1 LEDKLISIKNLV
13 LKHASS
19 SDFTSFIEEMRDEME
34 NLPGDMQ
41 PSKIMHD
48 EKRLDRVLKENRNL
62 VMRSKELEIKLDAR
76 DGHCARLQEKV
87 TKDANHIHSLATI
100 IDKLRIDIGSLQST
114 IDTVKSTQERV
125 RDEYEDTL
133 MKQRALFD
141 EEIVALSE
149 GMREEARVAHHKGE
163 DEKKR
168 LENQIR
174 ALKEKL
180 EATEGSNCWSACS
193 SLASLTGTLSPPAT
207 PLMRPESSAT
217 ERSVSSISSART
229 IVASLGKIVN
239 HKGEV
244 DITELKEELQ
254 GDDFDF
260 SDELESSLELFNG
273 MLRSKDDEI
282 THLKVEANE
291 LHRELELLRVKENN
305 FKDMEAVASD
315 EAEAICKYIHS
326 T

>member
-1 LEDKLISIKNLV
+1 
-13 LKHASS
+13 
-19 SDFTSFIEEMRDEME
+19 
-34 NLPGDMQ
+34 
-41 PSKIMHD
+41 
-48 EKRLDRVLKENRNL
+48 
-62 VMRSKELEIKLDAR
+62 
-76 DGHCARLQEKV
+76 V

-217 ERSVSSISSART
+217 ERSASSISSART

-254 GDDFDF
+254 GNTVKPVHLLCVQQGMTSTF
-260 SDELESSLELFNG
+260 LMSLSPVWN
-273 MLRSKDDEI
+273 
-282 THLKVEANE
+282 
-291 LHRELELLRVKENN
+291 
-305 FKDMEAVASD
+305 
-315 EAEAICKYIHS
+315 CS
-326 T
+326 TAC